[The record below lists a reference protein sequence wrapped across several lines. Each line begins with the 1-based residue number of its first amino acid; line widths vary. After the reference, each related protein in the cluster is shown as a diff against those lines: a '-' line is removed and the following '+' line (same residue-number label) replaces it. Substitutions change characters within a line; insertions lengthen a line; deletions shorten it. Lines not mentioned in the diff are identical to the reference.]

1 MIKASIYK
9 IQKGARPVSMKNF
22 DPSLVYNVR
31 EVSDI
36 RELITGTAEKYPDN
50 TAFIYKQGNDTVEI
64 KYSEV
69 ISDIAAFGE
78 YLNSLGLE
86 GKKIAVIGK
95 NCYEWALTYL
105 TVTSCCG
112 IIVPV
117 DRELKSEEIDVVL
130 SDCQADAIV
139 YCKDSADKIEKL
151 TYKPTLVPLTELGEY
166 LALGRSLIASEKNSL
181 REHKINDKDV
191 GIIIYTSGTTGLAK
205 GVALS
210 QYNVVSDLI
219 HVLRYCSIYP
229 TDRTLSV
236 LPLHHTYEALAGFL
250 SMMYIGG
257 SIAYNRSIRTLLT
270 DFKEFQP
277 SVFVTVPLILE
288 KFHKNIMQ
296 KYASMKGGK
305 AILAMQKRTAALAP
319 ALAPKIF
326 ASVHEVFGGRLR
338 MILSGAAPIPENAA
352 RDFEAMGFAVYN
364 GYGLTETSPICIMHN
379 DFYRCP
385 DDIGYP
391 AAGVECKID
400 SPNEDGVGELAVRG
414 SNVMLGYYN
423 NPDATAAVMR
433 DGWFYTGDLV
443 KQKPNGA
450 YQIVGRAKTVIVT
463 KNGKKIFPEEL
474 EFYLSASPFV
484 SECMVAGETG
494 KDGDAIVTA
503 YIFPDYD
510 AVNAELKAA
519 GKPSSHDEDG
529 YKTALEELFAQIV
542 HNVNEKLPYF
552 RAIKKTVLRTK
563 EFDKT
568 TTKKIKRNSP
578 ENVAH
583 HTESNGNED

>member
-1 MIKASIYK
+1 
-9 IQKGARPVSMKNF
+9 MKKF

-31 EVSDI
+31 EISNI
-36 RELITGTAEKYPDN
+36 RELITGTAEKYTDS
-50 TAFIYKQGNDTVEI
+50 TAFIYKQNGENVEI
-64 KYSEV
+64 KYSKV
-69 ISDIAAFGE
+69 ISDIAAFGV
-78 YLNSLGLE
+78 YINSLGLE
-86 GKKIAVIGK
+86 NKKIAVIGK

-105 TVTSCCG
+105 TVASCCG

-117 DRELKSEEIDVVL
+117 DRELKSEEIDVIL
-130 SDCQADAIV
+130 SDCAADAIV
-139 YCKDSADKIEKL
+139 YCADSAEKIAALKYELIKL
-151 TYKPTLVPLTELGEY
+151 PASDLPSYIEQGEAMIAEGKN
-166 LALGRSLIASEKNSL
+166 ALRD
-181 REHKINDKDV
+181 HKINDRDV
-191 GIIIYTSGTTGLAK
+191 GIIIYTSGTTGIAK

-210 QYNVVSDLI
+210 QYNIATDLT
-219 HVLRYCSIYP
+219 HVLRYCKIYP
-229 TDRTLSV
+229 SDRALSV

-257 SIAYNRSIRTLLT
+257 SIAYNRSVRTLLA
-270 DFKEFQP
+270 DLKEYQP
-277 SVFVTVPLILE
+277 TIFVTVPLIIE

-296 KYASMKGGK
+296 KYNSMKGGK
-305 AILAMQKRTAALAP
+305 AILAMQKRAAAI
-319 ALAPKIF
+319 APKHAANIF
-326 ASVHEVFGGRLR
+326 SDVHEAFGGKLR
-338 MILSGAAPIPENAA
+338 MILSGAAPLPEKAT
-352 RDFEAMGFAVYN
+352 RELESMGFAIYN

-379 DFYRCP
+379 DFYRSS

-400 SPNEDGVGELAVRG
+400 SPNEDGIGELAVRG

-423 NPDATAAVMR
+423 NPEATAAVMR
-433 DGWFYTGDLV
+433 DGWFYTGDLA

-474 EFYLSASPFV
+474 EFYLSQSPLV
-484 SECMVAGETG
+484 CECMVAGEEG

-503 YIFPDYD
+503 YIFPDFE
-510 AVNAELKAA
+510 AVNAELKAQ
-519 GKPSSHDEDG
+519 GKYSEPEAED
-529 YKTALEELFAQIV
+529 YKAELEALFAHLV
-542 HNVNEKLPYF
+542 HEINEKLPYF

-578 ENVAH
+578 ENVSH
-583 HTESNGNED
+583 NT